1 MTLIAPAANALNKGM
16 GIPPLFKTDKSA
28 LGITSWV
35 NGPGFLYPDLYGD
48 HIQYCVARHQL
59 AGMVTR
65 IGQGESVN
73 FGPYTV
79 NQHGVSDKKYSSTW
93 SEITQFE
100 LFNGSVMFNGSQ
112 HRSTAPE
119 PGP

>member
-1 MTLIAPAANALNKGM
+1 MI
-16 GIPPLFKTDKSA
+16 
-28 LGITSWV
+28 
-35 NGPGFLYPDLYGD
+35 
-48 HIQYCVARHQL
+48 
-59 AGMVTR
+59 TR

-79 NQHGVSDKKYSSTW
+79 NQHGVSDKKYSSAW

-112 HRSTAPE
+112 RRSTAPE

>member
-48 HIQYCVARHQL
+48 
-59 AGMVTR
+59 T
-65 IGQGESVN
+65 SN
-73 FGPYTV
+73 
-79 NQHGVSDKKYSSTW
+79 
-93 SEITQFE
+93 
-100 LFNGSVMFNGSQ
+100 
-112 HRSTAPE
+112 TASPATNL
-119 PGP
+119 PG